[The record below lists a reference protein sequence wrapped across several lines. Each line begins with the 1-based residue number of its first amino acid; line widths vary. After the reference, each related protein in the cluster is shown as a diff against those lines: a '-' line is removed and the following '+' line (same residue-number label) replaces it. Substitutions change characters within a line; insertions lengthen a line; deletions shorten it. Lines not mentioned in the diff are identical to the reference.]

1 MRQFDALDVLQADLA
16 ENYPDLD
23 IQILG
28 INEWTDAVA
37 NETATEGRDI
47 PWLQDVD
54 ADQNGTSDVRQ
65 NWNLI
70 YRDVAILDANNVL
83 VDKYNLSQNDLGDPR
98 NEPASANY
106 LTLRQKLIDAAEGD
120 TLPDSWT
127 NPQITLDVNN
137 DGELSPI
144 DALLVI
150 NDLNTFG
157 PRQLPAPSAGS
168 TPPPFLDTSGDGY
181 VTPIDALRVLNQLNE
196 QSVVAA
202 IPASADRGEA
212 EASHDSGVNAL
223 TPEIAA
229 DVAAALAV
237 DQLLQDVSRPGKSLM
252 TPAVEDS
259 IEALFA

>member
-1 MRQFDALDVLQADLA
+1 MRQFDALDVMQADLA
-16 ENYPDLD
+16 ENFPELD

-28 INEWTDAVA
+28 INEWADAFA
-37 NETATEGRDI
+37 NDNATEGREI

-65 NWNLI
+65 SWSLV
-70 YRDVAILDANNVL
+70 YRDVAILDANNIL
-83 VDKYNLSQNDLGDPR
+83 VDKYNLTEHDLGDPR

-127 NPQITLDVNN
+127 NPEITLDVNN

-157 PRQLPAPSAGS
+157 PRQLPAPSSGS

-181 VTPIDALRVLNQLNE
+181 VTPIDALRVLNHLNGE
-196 QSVVAA
+196 SALAV
-202 IPASADRGEA
+202 PASADRGEA
-212 EASHDSGVNAL
+212 EGAEPLDADSL
-223 TPEIAA
+223 TPKMAA
-229 DVAAALAV
+229 DVAAALAI
-237 DQLLQDVSRPGKSLM
+237 DQLLQDVSRPTKSLR
-252 TPAVEDS
+252 TLATEDAVES
-259 IEALFA
+259 LFL

>member
-16 ENYPDLD
+16 ENFPELD

-28 INEWTDAVA
+28 INEWADAIG
-37 NETATEGRDI
+37 NSSATEGREI

-54 ADQNGTSDVRQ
+54 VDQNGASDVRQ
-65 NWNLI
+65 SWSLT

-83 VDKYNLSQNDLGDPR
+83 VDKYNLTEHDLGDPR
-98 NEPASANY
+98 NGPDSANY
-106 LTLRQKLIDAAEGD
+106 LTLRQKLIDAAELG

-127 NPQITLDVNN
+127 NPQLALDVDD

-157 PRQLPAPSAGS
+157 PRQLPAVSAGS
-168 TPPPFLDTSGDGY
+168 FPPPFLDTSGDGY
-181 VTPIDALRVLNQLNE
+181 VTPIDALRVLNHLND
-196 QSVVAA
+196 QPVAA
-202 IPASADRGEA
+202 VSAAVDRGES
-212 EASHDSGVNAL
+212 EASDRSSVTGLA
-223 TPEIAA
+223 PELAA

-237 DQLLQDVSRPGKSLM
+237 DQWFQDGSRPGKSVM
-252 TPAVEDS
+252 TLAAEDS